1 MPATRVRIRSA
12 SATAWWPS
20 ATASSTRSPV
30 TDEMTSSTA
39 ESPVRMSHSKI
50 HIIGG
55 GSRPIARTF
64 CSANGPMYRP
74 WVTASR
80 DPAIASVTA
89 RTVAGSSENQRRAQ
103 SAVTAP
109 TSASGSRASE
119 PASTVF
125 SS

>member
-1 MPATRVRIRSA
+1 
-12 SATAWWPS
+12 
-20 ATASSTRSPV
+20 
-30 TDEMTSSTA
+30 
-39 ESPVRMSHSKI
+39 MSHSKI

-55 GSRPIARTF
+55 GSRPMALTF

-80 DPAIASVTA
+80 EPAIAALTA

-103 SAVTAP
+103 SAVRAA
-109 TSASGSRASE
+109 TSASGSRASD
-119 PASTVF
+119 PASQVF